1 MTKAAIRAA
10 LGVATALTL
19 FTLAGC
25 GGSAPAPSPS
35 TAPARESATAAPSAE
50 NVIGSVKVSAAT
62 LNIRAQASADS
73 AILGHIRRGARLS
86 VLADSGEW
94 LRIRMA
100 DGTVGWVSSQHV
112 VREGATARPR
122 RSGCP
127 PDSDYSFVTTPRPE
141 FSQSQAHGIVRVD
154 ASVDA
159 KGQVISTRIVS
170 NGTGDQSLG
179 ALAEREIRGARF
191 SPPVRNCVGKPFIF
205 SYKRSF

>member
-1 MTKAAIRAA
+1 M
-10 LGVATALTL
+10 L
-19 FTLAGC
+19 FVLAGC
-25 GGSAPAPSPS
+25 GGSAPAPS

-50 NVIGSVKVSAAT
+50 TVIGSVKVSAAT
-62 LNIRAQASADS
+62 LNVRAQASADS

-141 FSQSQAHGIVRVD
+141 FSQSQAHGIVKVD

-159 KGQVISTRIVS
+159 KGNVISTRIVS
-170 NGTGDQSLG
+170 NGTGDESLG